1 MNAPVQNDLF
11 AWVAVFLLISLLAA
25 LVRIVRGPSAADRLL
40 AAMLFGTTGV
50 AILLLLALANERP
63 ALIDVALVFAL
74 LAAIT
79 GATFAQR
86 VWHAEAGAT
95 EREHH

>member
-1 MNAPVQNDLF
+1 MSTPVQNDVF
-11 AWVAVFLLISLLAA
+11 AWVAVFLLVNLLAA

-50 AILLLLALANERP
+50 AILLLLAIAGQRP

-86 VWHAEAGAT
+86 VWHAQAGTA
-95 EREHH
+95 ERERH